1 MAPAGHIR
9 VFMSGLQ
16 ERGVNV
22 LKYIAH
28 RLLLLIPVLFGVSL
42 FVFLVLHL
50 FTADPAAMMLGQHAT
65 AEQVEA
71 LRRQLGL
78 NDPLY
83 IQFGRFLRD
92 ILQGDFGRS
101 LMTRAPVME
110 EILTR
115 FPATIELA
123 FTAILIASL
132 VGITVGV
139 ISAVKQYSIFDY
151 LSMIGA
157 LLGVSMPIFWL
168 GLMLIILFSVTLG
181 WLPVSGRVD
190 IGLEPPAIT
199 HFYILDSILAGRWDS
214 LISSLKHLA
223 LPAIAL
229 ASYSTAIIARM
240 TRSTMLEVIRQDY
253 IRTARAK
260 GLRETVVVYKH
271 ALRNALIPVVT
282 VIGLQMGSLLGGAVL
297 TETVFSWPGIGSL
310 LVNAIMAA
318 DYPLVQ
324 GSVIFIATIY
334 VVVNLIVDVLYAY
347 LDPRIHYS

>member
-1 MAPAGHIR
+1 M
-9 VFMSGLQ
+9 
-16 ERGVNV
+16 

-50 FTADPAAMMLGQHAT
+50 FTTDPAAMMLGQHAT
-65 AEQVEA
+65 SEQVAA
-71 LRRQLGL
+71 LREQLGM

-83 IQFGRFLRD
+83 IQFWHFLKD
-92 ILQGDFGRS
+92 MLHGDFGRS

-123 FTAILIASL
+123 LAAILIASA

-139 ISAVKQYSIFDY
+139 ISAVKQYSLFDY

-157 LLGVSMPIFWL
+157 LTGVSMPIFWL

-181 WLPVSGRVD
+181 WLPVSGRTDVGMD
-190 IGLEPPAIT
+190 PATIT
-199 HFYILDSILAGRWDS
+199 NFYIIDSIITGDWEALYSALR
-214 LISSLKHLA
+214 HLA

-240 TRSTMLEVIRQDY
+240 TRSTMLEVVRQDY

-260 GLRETVVVYKH
+260 GLSERLVVYKH
-271 ALRNALIPVVT
+271 ALRNALIPIIT

-310 LVNAIMAA
+310 LVSAILAG

-324 GSVIFIATIY
+324 GSVIIIATTY
-334 VVVNLIVDVLYAY
+334 VMVNLVVDVLYSY